1 MSEPLLQIRA
11 LTVQFPTP
19 YGPLHAVAGADLDL
33 AAGECL
39 GIVGESGSGKSQLLQ
54 AILGLSPRQARL
66 TGDILYRG
74 MQLRGLPRRALNRI
88 RGARIAIIFQDPMTA
103 LNPCLRIG
111 TQIEEVAR
119 LHLRSTRHEAERRAL
134 DLVASLHIPDP
145 ERYLRRYPHELSGG
159 MRQRA
164 MIAMALIGEPDVL
177 LADEP
182 TTALDVTVQSQILR
196 ILTQVRERTG
206 IAIVLV
212 THDMGVV
219 AEIADRVTVMYA
231 GRVVEFATV
240 QALFADPRHPY
251 TEALQA
257 CVPRPDRPAPRR
269 LVTIGGAPPDP
280 ANLPAGC
287 AFAPRCPYR
296 LQICSTVL
304 PELVSRAPDHLA
316 ACHYAGQLDKLR
328 IRVTE

>member
-1 MSEPLLQIRA
+1 MTRPLLQIRA
-11 LTVQFPTP
+11 LTVRFATHS
-19 YGPLHAVAGADLDL
+19 GTLHAVAGADLSL

-54 AILGLSPRQARL
+54 AILGLSPRHAQI
-66 TGDILYRG
+66 GGEILYRDLQLLG
-74 MQLRGLPRRALNRI
+74 MPRHELNRI
-88 RGARIAIIFQDPMTA
+88 RGRRIAMIFQDPMTA

-119 LHLRSTRHEAERRAL
+119 AHLGTTRQESRRRAL
-134 DLVASLHIPDP
+134 ELLAALHISDP
-145 ERYLRRYPHELSGG
+145 EHCLRQYPHELSGG

-164 MIAMALIGEPDVL
+164 MIAMALIGEPEIL

-196 ILTQVRERTG
+196 LLAEVRERTG

-231 GRVVEFATV
+231 GRIVELGTV
-240 QALFADPRHPY
+240 HAIFGDPRHPY
-251 TEALQA
+251 TETLQA
-257 CVPRPDRPAPRR
+257 CVPRPDRPAPHR
-269 LVTIGGAPPDP
+269 LVSIGGAPPNPTD
-280 ANLPAGC
+280 LPSGC

-296 LQICSTVL
+296 LEVCRAVV
-304 PELVSRAPDHLA
+304 PEMVSRSEDHLA
-316 ACHYAGQLDKLR
+316 ACHYTGTLGKLR
-328 IRVTE
+328 ARSAQ